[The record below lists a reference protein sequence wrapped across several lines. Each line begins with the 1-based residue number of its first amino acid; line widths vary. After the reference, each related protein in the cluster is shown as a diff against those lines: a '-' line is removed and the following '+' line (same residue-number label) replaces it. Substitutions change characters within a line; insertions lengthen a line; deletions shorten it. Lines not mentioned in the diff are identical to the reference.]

1 MRIFMIFAITAIVVA
16 IGYEAGHAYFARSH
30 AVSSVAAV
38 PSTMSPHDIHLNYK
52 RMKSFRSTTSKTPSR
67 LARVPMTWTLSWRHR
82 RA

>member
-52 RMKSFRSTTSKTPSR
+52 RMKELPVHDVKDAF
-67 LARVPMTWTLSWRHR
+67 
-82 RA
+82 